1 MTNAV
6 GGNIKVTLT
15 LDDAGFTVKSRE
27 ARDGVKGLNTA
38 FGQATKAMDGFETK
52 IGTLGKNVSLTSNNL
67 KSLQASSKAL
77 ESQFAS
83 AGKSMASFNT
93 SAEAASRNSELLNGV
108 VLKLARLLDGATTET
123 NKASAA
129 NNKLAASQK
138 EVASTS
144 AATVNGLSAQ
154 ERAMR
159 NLGDAHAKVA
169 QQVVLAAGLRKNE
182 NAKAAA
188 DEINTNN
195 RTLASKKA
203 ALDGL
208 VKAEREYQRT
218 LSAEKSKQM
227 ALQQRV
233 ESRRDTNGRMMGSN
247 SPQLAAYQRELA
259 LQNQKVEALQRG
271 LSIISQEGVKLN
283 TNISSISGINRMLNE
298 RIGLEGR
305 IEAALQRQNARAQ
318 EYLNTQRQN
327 ASKAKEQLETSR
339 QQMEMVKGLAQLYA
353 GAKIAQGEK
362 ASIHSAGEF
371 ERTGVRA
378 KSMGMSP
385 EEQSQFDYM
394 SKYDSKTHPGL
405 SFNDAATARIG
416 AMGGLATTNQR
427 QINQTLPTAID
438 TAQNIQYITG
448 DEGKDS
454 FENYIRNLYGV
465 AEARQV
471 QYNPEK
477 TKATMEMLQKIMSAT
492 GNKIDIPDVE
502 TLLRRIG
509 PGGAAQLS
517 DNGIINSVALLDQM
531 KVSGG
536 AGGGGAGG
544 VSTVGTMFKMLQAYA
559 NGKTM
564 SNEMVSQAAESGILN
579 TDAIDGGGTADG
591 SQRDATPKD
600 NSLKKIM
607 SQAKKAGFKN
617 AELFNTDPVTAVR
630 EMMATVL
637 GTISNEVNRKK
648 YFGDS
653 DVNDPEAQRA
663 ALSKWA
669 TRNGTTTT
677 ASQLLTTI
685 ADPRMQERVDHQ
697 SGMIKGAAGVDD
709 LKKLRMDTYEQQV
722 KNFDAAMANL
732 KVTLGTTVLPLMTSF
747 FGWITKIVNKMQD
760 FGANNPMVTQ
770 IAMIGGAV
778 GGMALSLA
786 GAVKM
791 FGLFSGV
798 KTLIMGAGE
807 AGAGAAAK
815 VGIFSRALSLIGTV
829 ALAPLRLL
837 GSVLGGLGALMTGT
851 VASSATALSARMAG
865 MAVAATGFRATMAA
879 MLAPIMS
886 WGASLAGLAGRFLG
900 LGVTITTVAK
910 VLGAVFLRMIPYVGW
925 LLLAWDLTTLVLS
938 FEVGFASIGDWMD
951 HWMAGMMNKAELWA
965 VKFRNV
971 FRMGEDS
978 NAEGAARI
986 KQIEDEGAAEQAAW
1000 DAKLKAN
1007 EQNQK
1012 DATAKSDAE
1021 KKSQEDAKV
1030 KAEADA
1036 AKAQKDLQDLI
1047 AGNGFTHQDPK
1058 ASVNTNGTPYELPDA
1073 PAKKA
1078 PRADRDQFARSL
1090 AEVTSKQEVTA
1101 MRITAQITGKAD
1113 NLLEQARTEF
1123 FEKWKAGDFDP
1134 NHDSNKRPFQAAGGG
1149 LDWKS
1154 AGASGSVD
1162 DWVTTRAAMLQ
1173 QEEQLKA
1180 LTYANERI
1188 SAAREDANTAMER
1201 GTDDTAKQTREMSG
1215 LQRELARTEERLK
1228 NGTKEFQA
1236 WNAKK
1241 NEALF
1246 ERSRSDLVNFTG
1258 DFKEG
1263 DRETQ
1268 NSMIYNTKARVGA
1281 QFDTKAQKDLETYN
1295 ARLAEMKKNY
1305 DAARAGVMTLEISE
1319 EDRVAKLT
1327 VLDDEFNAA
1336 RTRAETNFT
1345 EHMKVQANAREYAQR
1360 GAIAKMQQEWENSF
1374 DKLDEVTA
1382 SWGNGFVS
1390 QLSTW
1395 LTGGTVSFK
1404 SFVAGMLKD
1413 LLDMKLKE
1421 ALAKPMSS
1429 MLDGLTNML
1438 SGLSSKQTT
1447 PGSQA
1452 GSAAGSAASGVA
1464 GGGGIMSAIGNG
1476 LSSAGSAV
1484 KGGINEAAKYFGLD
1498 KLAAMTDKTTDA
1510 VKGLAT
1516 DGAGAATTGLAKTA
1530 VQSAISGSADA
1541 SAATSTTTFAM
1552 AVQMAT
1558 SALLAMAATQTGSS
1572 TASLIGGIAQM
1583 GLSAYAG
1590 SYGGAATA
1598 TSGVTSGTGV
1608 GMGLGQQAVGQS
1620 SVFGF
1625 ANGGIMSGLGALPL
1639 KAYSNGGVA
1648 NSPQLALFG
1657 EGKMNEAYVPLP
1669 DGRSIPVSF
1678 SGSGTNT
1685 STEKSGGQQVVI
1697 TINIDKS
1704 GGEQQSASGKDD
1716 DRATGQELAT
1726 KIKGVVREVLAYE
1739 SRPNGLLDKRK

>member
-27 ARDGVKGLNTA
+27 AREGVRGLNTA

-67 KSLQASSKAL
+67 KSLQATSKAL
-77 ESQFAS
+77 ESQFAA
-83 AGKSMASFNT
+83 AGKSMAGFNT
-93 SAEAASRNSELLNGV
+93 SAEAASRNAELLNGV
-108 VLKLARLLDGATTET
+108 VLKLARLLDGASTET
-123 NKASAA
+123 NKATTA
-129 NNKLAASQK
+129 NNRLATSQK
-138 EVASTS
+138 NLASTS
-144 AATVNGLSAQ
+144 AATVNGLTAQ

-159 NLGDAHAKVA
+159 NLGEAHAKAA

-182 NAKAAA
+182 AAKAAA
-188 DEINTNN
+188 DEINANN

-203 ALDGL
+203 SLDGMIR
-208 VKAEREYQRT
+208 AEREYQRSLVT
-218 LSAEKSKQM
+218 EKAKQM

-233 ESRRDTNGRMMGSN
+233 DTRRDVNGRMMGNN

-259 LQNQKVEALQRG
+259 VQNEKVAALQRG
-271 LSIISQEGVKLN
+271 LTLINQEGVKLN
-283 TNISSISGINRMLNE
+283 SNINSISATNRMLNE

-305 IEAALQRQNARAQ
+305 IEAALQRQNQRARD
-318 EYLNTQRQN
+318 YLATQRQQQQQ
-327 ASKAKEQLETSR
+327 ARESLETSR
-339 QQMEMVKGLAQLYA
+339 QQGEMIKGLAQLYA
-353 GAKIAQGEK
+353 GAKITQGEK
-362 ASIHSAGEF
+362 ASVRAAGEF

-378 KSMGMSP
+378 KSMGMTA

-394 SKYDSKTHPGL
+394 TKYDSNTHPGL

-438 TAQNIQYITG
+438 AAQNIQYITG
-448 DEGKDS
+448 DDGHES

-471 QYNPEK
+471 QYDPQK
-477 TKATMEMLQKIMSAT
+477 TKDTMELLQKIMSAT

-517 DNGIINSVALLDQM
+517 DDGITNTVALLDQM

-559 NGKTM
+559 NGKTL
-564 SNEMVSQAAESGILN
+564 SNEMVRQGAEAGILN
-579 TDAIDGGGTADG
+579 TDAIGKDGD
-591 SQRDATPKD
+591 Q
-600 NSLKKIM
+600 SLKAVM
-607 SQAKKAGFKN
+607 SQAKKAGFKDSK
-617 AELFNTDPVTAVR
+617 LFNTDPVTAIR
-630 EMMATVL
+630 NMMAMVL
-637 GTISNEVNRKK
+637 GTISSESQKQK
-648 YFGDS
+648 YFGDG

-669 TRNGTTTT
+669 TRNGMTTT

-697 SGMIKGAAGVDD
+697 SHMIKGSSGIED
-709 LKKLRMDTYEQQV
+709 LKQLRMDTYEQQV

-732 KVTLGTTVLPLMTSF
+732 KVTLGTSVLPLMTSF
-747 FGWITKIVNKMQD
+747 FEWITKVVNKMQD
-760 FGANNPMVTQ
+760 FGSNNPMLTQ
-770 IAMIGGAV
+770 LVMVGGAIGGV
-778 GGMALSLA
+778 VLSLA
-786 GAVKM
+786 GAAKM
-791 FGLFSGV
+791 FGILGGL
-798 KTLIMGAGE
+798 KGLLMGAGE
-807 AGAGAAAK
+807 AGAGAATK
-815 VGIFSRALSLIGTV
+815 VGIFSRALSFIGSV

-837 GSVLGGLGALMTGT
+837 GSVLGGLGSLLSGT
-851 VASSATALSARMAG
+851 VMTSTAALSARMAG
-865 MAVAATGFRATMAA
+865 LAVAATGFRATMAA
-879 MLAPIMS
+879 MLAPILS
-886 WGASLAGLAGRFLG
+886 WGASIAGFAGRFLG
-900 LGVTITTVAK
+900 LGVTMTGVAK
-910 VLGAVFLRMIPYVGW
+910 VIGAVFLRMIPYVGW
-925 LLLAWDLTTLVLS
+925 LLLAWDLTSLILS

-971 FRMGEDS
+971 FRMGDES
-978 NAEGAARI
+978 NAEGEARI

-1000 DAKLKAN
+1000 EAKIAANKKNQEDAEAKKNTDAKNQEDAKLKA
-1007 EQNQK
+1007 
-1012 DATAKSDAE
+1012 
-1021 KKSQEDAKV
+1021 
-1030 KAEADA
+1030 EADA
-1036 AKAQKDLQDLI
+1036 KKAEQGLQDMI
-1047 AGNGFTHQDPK
+1047 AGKGFTHTPPG
-1058 ASVNTNGTPYELPDA
+1058 ASIVPGGGGAFNMPDA
-1073 PAKKA
+1073 PAAKA

-1101 MRITAQITGKAD
+1101 MRITAQITGRAD

-1134 NHDSNKRPFQAAGGG
+1134 NHDSNKRPFKAAGGG
-1149 LDWKS
+1149 LDWKA

-1162 DWVTTRAAMLQ
+1162 EWVTTRAAMLQ

-1201 GTDDTAKQTREMSG
+1201 GTDDTAKQTREMAG

-1228 NGTKEFQA
+1228 NGTKEFEA

-1268 NSMIYNTKARVGA
+1268 NSMVYNSRQRVGM

-1295 ARLAEMKKNY
+1295 ARLAEMQKNY
-1305 DAARAGVMTLEISE
+1305 DAARAGVMSLELSE
-1319 EDRVAKLT
+1319 EERVAKLT

-1336 RTRAETNFT
+1336 RTRAETTFT
-1345 EHMKVQANAREYAQR
+1345 EHMKVQANAREYAMR
-1360 GAIAKMQQEWENSF
+1360 GSIEKMQQEWENSF
-1374 DKLDEVTA
+1374 DKLDEVA
-1382 SWGNGFVS
+1382 AGWGNGFVS

-1395 LTGGTVSFK
+1395 LTGGSVSIK
-1404 SFVAGMLKD
+1404 SFIAGMLKD

-1421 ALAKPMSS
+1421 ALAKPMSTA
-1429 MLDGLTNML
+1429 LDGLTGML
-1438 SGLSSKQTT
+1438 SGLSAKAPTA
-1447 PGSQA
+1447 GSQA
-1452 GSAAGSAASGVA
+1452 GGVAAQAA
-1464 GGGGIMSAIGNG
+1464 GGGFMSAIGNG
-1476 LSSAGSAV
+1476 LSSAGTAV

-1516 DGAGAATTGLAKTA
+1516 DGASAATSGLAKTA
-1530 VQSAISGSADA
+1530 IQSAISGSADA
-1541 SAATSTTTFAM
+1541 SAAASTTTFAM

-1558 SALLAMAATQTGSS
+1558 SALLAMAATQAGSS
-1572 TASLIGGIAQM
+1572 TASLIGGLAQM
-1583 GLSAYAG
+1583 GMAAYG
-1590 SYGGAATA
+1590 GYGGAATA
-1598 TSGVTSGTGV
+1598 TSGVTSGAGV
-1608 GMGLGQQAVGQS
+1608 GMGLGQQAVGTS

-1639 KAYSNGGVA
+1639 KAYANGGIA
-1648 NSPQLALFG
+1648 NTPQLALFG

-1678 SGSGTNT
+1678 TGGGA
-1685 STEKSGGQQVVI
+1685 STTENSGGQQVVI

-1704 GGEQQSASGKDD
+1704 GGEQEATSGEDD
-1716 DRATGQELAT
+1716 DRATGQALAT
-1726 KIKGVVREVLAYE
+1726 KIKGVVREVLVYE